1 MDIISIT
8 FYIIGSQCNNQV
20 MTEIGDGCAP
30 TGMEHRAPFEGHDVD
45 RLAAILKALA
55 HPVRIRMVDL
65 ISRGGGDICVCEFEA
80 HFDLKQPTISHH
92 LRILRDAGLIRSR
105 QDGTW
110 VRHSIDAETFALA
123 ERLLGRLVGDPSLGR
138 APFELRKAVE
148 AVSGH

>member
-1 MDIISIT
+1 
-8 FYIIGSQCNNQV
+8 

-30 TGMEHRAPFEGHDVD
+30 TEMEHRAPFEGRDVD

-65 ISRGGGDICVCEFEA
+65 ISRGGCEICVCEVEE

-123 ERLLGRLVGDPSLGR
+123 ERLLGRLVGAYIPSHLPSSQRR
-138 APFELRKAVE
+138 A
-148 AVSGH
+148 